1 MAKGHILYYFLLIS
15 GAMQRSRDLSDLW
28 VVYLV
33 LFD

>member
-1 MAKGHILYYFLLIS
+1 MGHILYHFLLIP
-15 GAMQRSRDLSDLW
+15 GAMQRNRDLSDLW